1 MSGLKNKEDKT
12 FLSLKRASL
21 TLMSGAILLSA
32 SQVSQGVGLDTIISA
47 LKGFTGL
54 SADSISERILIGSS
68 QTSVVPQQVGT
79 SMQES
84 AKASAAISMAE
95 NRAHRIREIYE
106 GMTPNVGLPDSMQC
120 VATAERTQSQA
131 ILGMSK
137 DNTAKDSLFVAADYS
152 NSRADKQSDR
162 VFVHLTRF
170 CDVSEGAAGVCVP
183 PATGMS
189 GQDTNYSVIGGNDL
203 MNAYQKE
210 AAYAFMRNVIDPSEI
225 DIEGCKSAAC
235 ASITTSSRAYKG
247 LASMVHG
254 AYLSQINDSLKQ
266 DYGEVGKSTNIKV
279 DADGNPPVMTNPPA
293 TDDTKPPVADDTKPP
308 VTGADSAPPVDTA
321 QNKK

>member
-84 AKASAAISMAE
+84 AKASVAILMAE
-95 NRAHRIREIYE
+95 NRAHRIRDIYE
-106 GMTPNVGLPDSMQC
+106 GMTPNVGLPNSMQC

-131 ILGMSK
+131 TLGMSK
-137 DNTAKDSLFVAADYS
+137 DNTAKDSLFLAADYS
-152 NSRADKQSDR
+152 NNRADKQSDR

-308 VTGADSAPPVDTA
+308 VADDT
-321 QNKK
+321 